1 MFRHEFF
8 FTALPYQTASN
19 VHCRV
24 SRSIYNMYVQLKVD
38 LKSLLLFT
46 IFFQHSAIAIGYIIF
61 HLLNKHERE

>member
-46 IFFQHSAIAIGYIIF
+46 IFFSAIAIGYIIF
-61 HLLNKHERE
+61 HLLNKRERE